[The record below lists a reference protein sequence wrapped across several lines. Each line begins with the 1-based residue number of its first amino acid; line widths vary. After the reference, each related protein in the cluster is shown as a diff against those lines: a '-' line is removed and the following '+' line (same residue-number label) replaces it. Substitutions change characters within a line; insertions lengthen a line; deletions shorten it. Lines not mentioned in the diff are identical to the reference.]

1 MKAKIKICG
10 ITNIKDALLA
20 ADLGAYAV
28 GFVFYKESK
37 RYVSYDEVRK
47 IAQKLPPFVVRVG
60 VFVNEKPENVL
71 AAKEYCFLDR
81 VQLHSDRE
89 DHGKRIIP
97 GITIMA
103 YRVKDEK
110 DIEAARQSLAFPLL
124 DSHVESM
131 YGGSGSCFNWHLLKD
146 FGRPYILAGGINS
159 ENINEALG
167 FKPYAIDIASGVEMR
182 PGVKDPRKMRDIFDK
197 VQG

>member
-1 MKAKIKICG
+1 MRARIKICG
-10 ITNIKDALLA
+10 ITNVKDALLA

-28 GFVFYKESK
+28 GFVFYKGSK
-37 RYVSYDEVRK
+37 RYVPYDEVRK
-47 IAQKLPPFVVRVG
+47 ISQKLPPFVVRVG
-60 VFVNEKPENVL
+60 VFVNEKLENVL
-71 AAKEYCFLDR
+71 AAKDYCLLDR
-81 VQLHSDRE
+81 IQLHSDQE
-89 DHGKRIIP
+89 ANGGSIIP

-110 DIEAARQSLAFPLL
+110 DIEAARQSVAFPLL

-131 YGGSGSCFNWHLLKD
+131 YGGSGSCFNWRLLKD